1 MFHNGHRPFSNK
13 RDVKKMIQDLS
24 LHSICY
30 IRPIPP
36 SAIQQSR
43 QQVPAIPPSNNST
56 SQPDPAKE
64 IERLNN
70 ELKKKEDEI
79 VQLREDLEMAEGI
92 VADLRE
98 ETTIEDLYKL
108 IREKYDP
115 EYDFFNFKCGHRL
128 NMYVDAINESL
139 GHIGVSASLP
149 FPFPE
154 LRMT

>member
-36 SAIQQSR
+36 SDIQQSR
-43 QQVPAIPPSNNST
+43 QQVQAIPPSNNSTSQPVPAIPPSNNST

-70 ELKKKEDEI
+70 ELKKKED
-79 VQLREDLEMAEGI
+79 DLEMAE
-92 VADLRE
+92 DLLKNQKQN
-98 ETTIEDLYKL
+98 DLL
-108 IREKYDP
+108 IRIEEVYEPNFDFNSEKWWNRFCNLLA
-115 EYDFFNFKCGHRL
+115 E
-128 NMYVDAINESL
+128 INIFIE
-139 GHIGVSASLP
+139 
-149 FPFPE
+149 
-154 LRMT
+154 